1 MNKPKRT
8 RAKSAFDIFRST
20 RKDLMAVYK
29 KDALELFPDDV
40 GSQQG
45 YINASLQRE
54 LNKVRDQYEEL
65 AKKANEEEESLS
77 DEDVVEDERLP

>member
-1 MNKPKRT
+1 
-8 RAKSAFDIFRST
+8 
-20 RKDLMAVYK
+20 MAVYK

-77 DEDVVEDERLP
+77 DEDVVEDERLPRDKYVGMYDCHLLLTSL

>member
-1 MNKPKRT
+1 
-8 RAKSAFDIFRST
+8 
-20 RKDLMAVYK
+20 MAVYK

-77 DEDVVEDERLP
+77 DEDVVEDERLPWDKYVGMYDCHLLLTSL